1 MVVRELAICRLLFL
15 YLLSLSEFIFLPLPA
30 RTALFLSFLPTNPLL
45 SSSSPFRPPS
55 PLPLCNTTCF
65 FVRSEHYCFVN
76 SLLRFVFHVWFRSNE
91 LFCFF
96 QSRGVRKKFRTNSE
110 PNRNRFGT
118 VSNPLITQ

>member
-1 MVVRELAICRLLFL
+1 MVGRELAICRLLFL
-15 YLLSLSEFIFLPLPA
+15 YLLSLPRTLFLPLSA
-30 RTALFLSFLPTNPLL
+30 RTAFFLSSLPTNPLL
-45 SSSSPFRPPS
+45 SSPSPFRSPSPS
-55 PLPLCNTTCF
+55 PLYNTTCF
-65 FVRSEHYCFVN
+65 FVRFEHYCFVN